1 MIYNYDFSDF
11 EEMNPPSPGQEVS
24 PLEHLFRIAAT
35 NGNFLALGSSMSR
48 ETPPYVVCFAQLPFS
63 MISSYKKL
71 SRPGSSRIFEL
82 SFYPASIYIHDDGT
96 QSLLGSDDVSGS
108 QEGIKCTQIIGVTRY
123 WGIRASYY
131 RHYLNGVTPNGL
143 REGIIVKGSRSWMK
157 LNQPLNCAM
166 YENDLAR
173 RLLDDFFIAVKRSM
187 PTEHSTSYS
196 RLLNYFIMP
205 VSGRVAFG
213 GKPIPTL
220 QKIQSAMPKFNEK
233 SKAMIKKKKTVF
245 LSYGGPDVGIAES
258 LRNDLE
264 KSGID
269 TWWFPSNA
277 QWGEKIHH
285 EVSKNILKFDR
296 LLLICSRRSLIR
308 KGVLHEIE
316 EVVDRESEQGG
327 ISILIPVAIDD
338 VLDTEWWRYEP
349 DENGNP
355 HLGSLDSGEL
365 SRRMAL
371 ARVLNRRVVGDLK
384 ESSPGDEKWLA
395 ALERITVVL

>member
-1 MIYNYDFSDF
+1 MTDNYDISDF

-24 PLEHLFRIAAT
+24 PLEHLLRIAAT
-35 NGNFLALGSSMSR
+35 NGEFLALGASLSG
-48 ETPPYVVCFAQLPFS
+48 ETPPYVVCFAQLPFPL
-63 MISSYKKL
+63 ISSSKKL
-71 SRPGSSRIFEL
+71 TRPGSSRIFDL
-82 SFYPASIYIHDDGT
+82 SFYPASISIRDDGT
-96 QSLLGSDDVSGS
+96 QALLGPDKLHQS
-108 QEGIKCTQIIGVTRY
+108 QEGIQCTQIIGVTRY
-123 WGIRASYY
+123 WGIRASYF
-131 RHYLNGVTPNGL
+131 RHYANGVTPKGL
-143 REGIIVKGSRSWMK
+143 REGMIVKGSRSW
-157 LNQPLNCAM
+157 LNLHQPLNCAM

-173 RLLDDFFIAVKRSM
+173 RLLVDFYVAVKRAM
-187 PTEHSTSYS
+187 PAEYS
-196 RLLNYFIMP
+196 ALYSELLNYFIMP

-220 QKIQSAMPKFNEK
+220 RKMQSTAPTLSKK
-233 SKAMIKKKKTVF
+233 TKAMVKNKKTVF
-245 LSYGGPDVGIAES
+245 LSYGGPDTNIAES

-264 KSGID
+264 QSGID

-277 QWGEKIHH
+277 QWGQKIHH
-285 EVSKNILKFDR
+285 EVTKNIHKYDR

-308 KGVLHEIE
+308 NGVLHEIE
-316 EVVDRESEQGG
+316 EVVDRESAQGG

-355 HLGSLDSGEL
+355 HLGNIDSAEL

-384 ESSPGDEKWLA
+384 ESTPGDEKWLA
-395 ALERITVVL
+395 ALKRLTAVL